1 MWLIAAVCYAAAL
14 AATVAGVLRHINIFR
29 KPVYLLVPL
38 VLAVFVPLSI
48 VFLLPLDY
56 VLHNSPTPIT
66 WLPDRVILALWKF
79 SYWTTF
85 ALTWLVLPVLQEFY
99 RLGHHDTR
107 NKVFDAM
114 KRNLRF
120 QLVVLGV
127 GLAAFVYLVL
137 EVGFS
142 LGHVKMMVIA
152 VSHLYALILA
162 LWLMAHGLISLAR
175 NRWRE
180 GNIGQDLAHQY
191 AKVPRLVDQL
201 EDTKIS
207 FREDVL
213 QVVVLAQNFTRN
225 DDDLSFRD
233 WILQLYGNIP
243 GDLREQAERQPQDPI
258 DRSRL
263 TPGYMTKLTG
273 SFNLNLH
280 KYIAYSSEFESLLV
294 KVVLLEDVAAAK
306 ANNDPSTRGRIA
318 YRLANHRTLL
328 SPRMGFLWHCFVE
341 PVFSRVFSVVLFAAS
356 FVVIQLEFFHSTR
369 LSLMN
374 VLVYSTGLHKHNI
387 LQFLVL
393 VVFFLYMLYAAMNA
407 LTRLKVFNMYHL
419 VIGDSDPVSA
429 CFYTTYIAR
438 LTIPLSYNFI
448 TLFVSR
454 QSVFEEWFGKLV
466 GLTGLFLALND
477 WIPRLVFVP
486 VVLTVFNVYD
496 RLKQKLGLADMDWLD
511 QEEDDDDQTKRTDL
525 LVAEAKRIVNREL
538 LKRQHAQDRLN
549 SGLRPFN
556 LSGNE
561 ANDITA
567 SADLNYEANR
577 RSFHD
582 SLANRV
588 DYEAQEFEPQPRNE
602 SSLFGQIGGAISG
615 FRDSILAR
623 FGGGYRDDPLEYDY
637 DEDANDN
644 LVL

>member
-1 MWLIAAVCYAAAL
+1 MWLIAAVCYAIAL
-14 AATVAGVLRHINIFR
+14 AATVAGVLRHINLFR
-29 KPVYLLVPL
+29 QPVYLLVPL

-66 WLPDRVILALWKF
+66 WLPDGNILGLWKF
-79 SYWTTF
+79 SYWSTF
-85 ALTWLVLPVLQEFY
+85 ALTWLVLPFLQEFY
-99 RLGHHDTR
+99 RLGHYDTR
-107 NKVFDAM
+107 NRVFDAL

-120 QLVVLGV
+120 QLAVLGV
-127 GLAAFVYLVL
+127 GLAAFIYLVL
-137 EVGFS
+137 EVGFT
-142 LGHVKMMVIA
+142 LGHVKLMVIA

-180 GNIGQDLAHQY
+180 GNIAQDLAHQY
-191 AKVPRLVDQL
+191 SKVPRLVDQL

-213 QVVVLAQNFTRN
+213 QVVVLAQNFTRG
-225 DDDLSFRD
+225 DEDFSYRD
-233 WILQLYGNIP
+233 WILQLYANIP
-243 GDLREQAERQPQDPI
+243 GDLREQAERLPQEPI
-258 DRSRL
+258 ERSRL
-263 TPGYMTKLTG
+263 TVAYMTKLTA

-280 KYIAYSSEFESLLV
+280 KYVAYTSEFESLLV
-294 KVVLLEDVAAAK
+294 KVVLLEDVVAAR
-306 ANNDPSTRGRIA
+306 ANTDPSTRGNIV
-318 YRLANHRTLL
+318 YRLATHRTLL
-328 SPRMGFLWHCFVE
+328 SPRLGFLWRCHVE
-341 PVFSRVFSVVLFAAS
+341 PVASRVFSVVLFAAS
-356 FVVIQLEFFHSTR
+356 FVVIQLEFFHSSR

-387 LQFLVL
+387 LQFAVL
-393 VVFFLYMLYAAMNA
+393 AIFFLHMLYAAMNA

-454 QSVFEEWFGKLV
+454 ASVFEVWFGQLV
-466 GLTGLFLALND
+466 GLTGLFLALNN
-477 WIPRLVFVP
+477 WIPRLVLVP

-496 RLKQKLGLADMDWLD
+496 RLKKKLGLSDMDWLD
-511 QEEDDDDQTKRTDL
+511 QEDDDDDQVKRTDL
-525 LVAEAKRIVNREL
+525 LVVEAKRIINREL
-538 LKRQHAQDRLN
+538 LKRQHAADRVA

-556 LSGNE
+556 LGGTE
-561 ANDITA
+561 PGDINGA
-567 SADLNYEANR
+567 ADLNYEANR

-582 SLANRV
+582 SLSNRV
-588 DYEAQEFEPQPRNE
+588 DFEAQEFEPRSG
-602 SSLFGQIGGAISG
+602 SSLMGQIGGAISG
-615 FRDSILAR
+615 FRDSISAR
-623 FGGGYRDDPLEYDY
+623 FGHYRDDPLEYNY
-637 DEDANDN
+637 DEDADDN
-644 LVL
+644 LVI